1 MWPGAHSVLWA
12 GPIKAGWVVA
22 EGLRCGIPCVLEEEK
37 EGEEEEEEE
46 EETQRHRDTET
57 QRLRDTETQRFR
69 DTETQTQRR
78 RDTETQACSHLGA
91 RKVAQGP
98 RKDPRQ
104 PQRALSGVF

>member
-37 EGEEEEEEE
+37 EEEEEEE
-46 EETQRHRDTET
+46 EETQRH
-57 QRLRDTETQRFR
+57 RDTETQRFR

-78 RDTETQACSHLGA
+78 RDTETQVCSRLGA

-98 RKDPRQ
+98 RKDPRRSQ
-104 PQRALSGVF
+104 HSRWSIF